1 MALSGLH
8 EGAQAINRVGD
19 DLARLGTLDDGVR
32 KGVGILGR
40 IEVAMTNVEPTSQ
53 PLEEIKQG
61 LDRAT
66 QAIEGLSQSWA
77 SSFER
82 SSRAGQEQLAKT
94 LHSLKDALD
103 LLNVSME
110 QGNALYRSIVKRT
123 FSTYPVVSQDSDA
136 A

>member
-1 MALSGLH
+1 
-8 EGAQAINRVGD
+8 
-19 DLARLGTLDDGVR
+19 
-32 KGVGILGR
+32 
-40 IEVAMTNVEPTSQ
+40 MTNVEPTGQ

-66 QAIEGLSQSWA
+66 PGHRELSQSWS

-82 SSRAGQEQLAKT
+82 SSRASQEQLAKT
-94 LHSLKDALD
+94 MHSLKDALD